1 MVIGSI
7 EFKRRADAPAVP
19 GSGKQKFYFNENG
32 KLVSLSPGGGSDTF
46 LMSSDLVTIAPHDH
60 DDRYYRKSTNLALT
74 IALG

>member
-7 EFKRRADAPAVP
+7 EFKRRADAPDAP
-19 GSGKQKFYFNENG
+19 GSGKQKFYFDQNG
-32 KLVSLSPGGGSDTF
+32 KLISLSPGGNSDTF
-46 LMSSDLVTIAPHDH
+46 LMSSDLLSLVPHDH